1 VTNTTRQTCAC
12 GHHKSTH
19 HREVE
24 SSGDVTQERR
34 LVYVACLA
42 NFCDCGLYRQEKND
56 ES

>member
-1 VTNTTRQTCAC
+1 MTAETTRQTCVC

-42 NFCDCGLYRQEKND
+42 NFCDCGLYRQEKQQ
-56 ES
+56 